1 MIKHIGLQVE
11 EKDIELFYKE
21 LFNGKINGSFVLQEN
36 LAMAIFNIKQSVK
49 VVHIKCENVDFEL
62 FVNDNPSPSTF
73 EHVCLQLKNAE
84 EVYKKAAAK
93 GYWTYIH
100 KRGDKET
107 YFIKDKM
114 NNIFE
119 LNSK

>member
-1 MIKHIGLQVE
+1 MIKHIGLQVQE
-11 EKDIELFYKE
+11 RDIELFYKE
-21 LFNGKINGSFVLQEN
+21 LLNGKITDSFVLEQD

-49 VVHIKCENVDFEL
+49 VVHIKCEDVDFEL
-62 FVNDNPSPSTF
+62 FVNNNTNISTF
-73 EHVCLQLKNAE
+73 QHVCLQLKNAE

-93 GYWTYIH
+93 GYWAYIH
-100 KRGDKET
+100 KRSDKET

-119 LNSK
+119 LK